1 MTAAIKR
8 SRCEG
13 TDIKEDGIKIA
24 WSAFAK
30 AVHEAVRF
38 PEAVCDVKLTVAA
51 KRFIFFKTPKS
62 GFLQFDSCGKNGVE
76 WCRET
81 WTGTKSDE
89 KLTARITRSI
99 VI

>member
-38 PEAVCDVKLTVAA
+38 PEALCDVKLTVAA
-51 KRFIFFKTPKS
+51 KRFIFFKTQKS
-62 GFLQFDSCGKNGVE
+62 GFLQFDSGRKMV
-76 WCRET
+76 
-81 WTGTKSDE
+81 
-89 KLTARITRSI
+89 
-99 VI
+99 